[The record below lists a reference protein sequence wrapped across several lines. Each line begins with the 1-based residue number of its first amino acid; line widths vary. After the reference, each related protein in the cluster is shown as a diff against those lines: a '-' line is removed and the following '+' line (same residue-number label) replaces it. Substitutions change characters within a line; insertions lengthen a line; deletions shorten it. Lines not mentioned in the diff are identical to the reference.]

1 MSKGLKFASVWDA
14 VEDTPLA
21 ATGMRARS
29 ELMMAL
35 QSWVKTRGTTQADAA
50 KLLGVTQ
57 PRMSDLMRGKISLF
71 SLDSLMDMAT
81 QAGMEPRVT
90 IKKPKVAKKVSAKAP
105 RELAA
110 A

>member
-1 MSKGLKFASVWDA
+1 MSKAQKFASVWDA

-21 ATGMRARS
+21 AAGMRARS

-35 QSWVKTRGTTQADAA
+35 QAWVKTSGITQAEAA

-71 SLDSLMDMAT
+71 SLDTLMDMAT
-81 QAGMEPRVT
+81 VAGLDPHVSVKVPKAG
-90 IKKPKVAKKVSAKAP
+90 KKTRSG